1 LFLACISSPPPQV
14 SHNKINQT
22 KPEEP
27 KGKVVWEDL
36 KGRNQ
41 KCTLSFA
48 RGSAGLKTPVVQNKP

>member
-1 LFLACISSPPPQV
+1 V